1 VANTNRTRRSFFVM
15 AERKGYPDERQPFT
29 IGDFSVEPPK
39 LPKSRTEALNLFS
52 AKWGRHWRPVS
63 VTEMLTELVGKDF

>member
-15 AERKGYPDERQPFT
+15 AERKCDPTDRQPFT

-39 LPKSRTEALNLFS
+39 LPKSMDEAVNAFS

-63 VTEMLTELVGKDF
+63 VTETRTRMIKET